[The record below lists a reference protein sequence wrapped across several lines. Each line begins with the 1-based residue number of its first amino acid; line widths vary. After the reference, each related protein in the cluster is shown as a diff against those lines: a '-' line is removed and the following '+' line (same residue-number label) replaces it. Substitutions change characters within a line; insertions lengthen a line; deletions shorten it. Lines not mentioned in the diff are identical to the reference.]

1 MHVLMHYFLH
11 KTVLLTLYCTL
22 NHRHRHTYA
31 QIYTH
36 HHHMYTHIYI
46 CTYSHTS
53 EYPPPPH
60 TLNTQ
65 HNITQTQAEKQMD
78 LMKDLIHGGR
88 SLRSDYKLANHI
100 KADFYFTCSSPDMR
114 AIINNWGQDFCTL
127 ARANQLV
134 ELDPSTGVKKGF
146 CVKVISDQT
155 SLFIDLTEIIDVSS
169 EIVRLNK
176 ERERLELSIDTY
188 VKKINVTNYESK
200 VPESIR
206 IVNSEKISSFELE
219 LEATIKAISSF
230 ELMKA

>member
-1 MHVLMHYFLH
+1 
-11 KTVLLTLYCTL
+11 
-22 NHRHRHTYA
+22 
-31 QIYTH
+31 
-36 HHHMYTHIYI
+36 
-46 CTYSHTS
+46 
-53 EYPPPPH
+53 
-60 TLNTQ
+60 
-65 HNITQTQAEKQMD
+65 MD

>member
-1 MHVLMHYFLH
+1 
-11 KTVLLTLYCTL
+11 
-22 NHRHRHTYA
+22 
-31 QIYTH
+31 
-36 HHHMYTHIYI
+36 
-46 CTYSHTS
+46 
-53 EYPPPPH
+53 
-60 TLNTQ
+60 
-65 HNITQTQAEKQMD
+65 
-78 LMKDLIHGGR
+78 MKELIHGGR

-100 KADFYFTCSSPDMR
+100 KADFYFTCTSSEMKKT
-114 AIINNWGQDFCTL
+114 INNWGQDFCTL

-134 ELDPSTGVKKGF
+134 ELDLDSSAKKGL
-146 CVKVISDQT
+146 CVKVISDHI
-155 SLFIDLTEIIDVSS
+155 SLYIDLSDIIDISS

-188 VKKINVTNYESK
+188 AKKISVSNYETK